1 LYSGSVKY
9 KKADDTV
16 EDLQEHLIPE
26 LCWKINFPALY
37 WLKAITL
44 PSILHRICQLLIA
57 EDLRETIAKEAGL
70 ATKTLEKLSSLS
82 SLEENIEKLK
92 DEDRNNESDT
102 TMDDSIE
109 RTQSD
114 QPDLSVFESTGM

>member
-57 EDLRETIAKEAGL
+57 EDLRETIAEEAGL
-70 ATKTLEKLSSLS
+70 ATRTFKKLSLT
-82 SLEENIEKLK
+82 LEENIEKLR